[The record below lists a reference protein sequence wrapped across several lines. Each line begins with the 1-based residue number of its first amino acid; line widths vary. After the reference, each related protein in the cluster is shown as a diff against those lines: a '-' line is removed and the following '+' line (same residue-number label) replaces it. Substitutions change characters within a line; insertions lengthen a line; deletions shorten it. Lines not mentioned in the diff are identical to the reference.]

1 MTSTD
6 VAQPAQGAPTG
17 TGAPALRFKNLSMV
31 FPDGTHAVDNVSFDV
46 RPGEFVTVVG
56 PSGCGKSTLLRIASS
71 LQQHTGGTCEVDR
84 SSIGYVF
91 QDATLLPWR
100 TVQRNIEL
108 NAELQ
113 GMDKATRLA
122 KTKAAIELVN
132 LVGHEAKYPKQ
143 LSGGM
148 KMRCSLARSLVLQ
161 PKVFLFDEPFGALDE
176 ITRERLNDELL
187 RLFRTVSKKTLR
199 ISKTFGIEGRKLLT
213 PEDDYQALKEFTDA
227 YEGTLSPLEAMH
239 LELQALLKAQPEL
252 EAHLKA
258 LPGKV
263 FSGKQHPQQGRR
275 AVFFCYALPARP
287 VTEASADDQ
296 SAWTLEAGYVQW
308 YLLDLDKGL
317 IAEEA
322 PQIGEVIRCT
332 PETPRHCEI
341 APTTLKQAREKIE
354 KHIKNTYLKK
364 VQAPLG
370 VEPVLRAWMEIN

>member
-6 VAQPAQGAPTG
+6 VAQSGQGSPAA

-187 RLFRTVSKKTLR
+187 RLFQHEQFAGLFITHSIQEAVFLSTRVIVMSARPGRIIGDYQVPFDFPRQHDLRYEPAFAELCGR
-199 ISKTFGIEGRKLLT
+199 ISN
-213 PEDDYQALKEFTDA
+213 DLKDA
-227 YEGTLSPLEAMH
+227 HA
-239 LELQALLKAQPEL
+239 
-252 EAHLKA
+252 
-258 LPGKV
+258 
-263 FSGKQHPQQGRR
+263 
-275 AVFFCYALPARP
+275 
-287 VTEASADDQ
+287 
-296 SAWTLEAGYVQW
+296 
-308 YLLDLDKGL
+308 
-317 IAEEA
+317 
-322 PQIGEVIRCT
+322 
-332 PETPRHCEI
+332 
-341 APTTLKQAREKIE
+341 
-354 KHIKNTYLKK
+354 
-364 VQAPLG
+364 
-370 VEPVLRAWMEIN
+370 